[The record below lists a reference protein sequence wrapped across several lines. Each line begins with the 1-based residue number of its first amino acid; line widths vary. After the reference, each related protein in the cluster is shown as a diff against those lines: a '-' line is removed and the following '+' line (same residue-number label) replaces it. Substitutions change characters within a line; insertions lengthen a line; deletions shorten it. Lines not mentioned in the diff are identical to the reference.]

1 MAIEG
6 NSPLD
11 QKGHGR
17 ESDGRTHNDAAIR
30 NSLDI
35 AKDLSYHIIISE
47 MLWGFPIVFQLRGLL
62 LWSVKATFFLERWTS
77 PSIMELAFKK
87 LKLSENKITTSLY
100 IRALKSAFRK

>member
-1 MAIEG
+1 MPIFGKTWKIKMAIEG

-35 AKDLSYHIIISE
+35 AKDL
-47 MLWGFPIVFQLRGLL
+47 
-62 LWSVKATFFLERWTS
+62 
-77 PSIMELAFKK
+77 
-87 LKLSENKITTSLY
+87 
-100 IRALKSAFRK
+100 